1 MKKLCINNKFIK
13 TVVITII
20 AIICFGAAFSAAD
33 KIAVSAYAA
42 PQIDA
47 FFAGSAIT
55 SDGNTTIVASNHY
68 YIEWNDLELVYD
80 GNGKTPTAALKCVED
95 PDFSVTG
102 SISLLNSEDGGDNAG
117 EGEQTQEP
125 TEGGE
130 QTDGTVDSGSSGSP
144 TEGTAEN
151 VESNE
156 QTEGTTDSADGN
168 SQTDSVTS
176 EMIDAGT
183 YMVQVEFEGLTLAP
197 EIDASKEFTIL
208 PCTVE
213 VKWSAGDGAAEDPT
227 GIFNYTYNGQAQGPE
242 AYYMSVNNESV
253 QIVDVSGLEENAK
266 NSAYTAYVD
275 ANAAGGNYTLTNT
288 TCPYTI
294 SPFSVAVQ
302 WKAYA
307 TEEGFIIDGSVPE
320 YEYNGYLQGPVAYYT
335 SVSNVLIPIAVNGHE
350 INANTS
356 DLTYTASIDRSSIDS
371 NYTLNADA
379 VEEYTYKITPKATA
393 VIWIAAESYTYDG
406 EAQGPTAT
414 YETVNGEAL
423 SLPVNGLGANA
434 GSYTASV
441 AEDAVGENYVLNDTT
456 FLYTISPCS
465 VAVQWKAYATEEGF
479 IIDGSV
485 PEYEYN
491 GYLQGPVAYYT
502 SVSNVLIP
510 IAVNGHEI
518 NANTS
523 DLTYT
528 ASIDRSSIDSNYTLN
543 ANAVEEYTYKIIP
556 KATAVIWNA
565 AESYTYDGEAQGPTA
580 TYETVNGEVLN
591 LLVTGLGINAG
602 SHIASVAEDA
612 AGGNYTL
619 TGLEC
624 GYEIAK
630 YVASVVWQG
639 GSCTYNGEAQGPG
652 ASFKNV
658 YGDIIYLTVSG
669 LGTDAGRY
677 TAQVAECA
685 AGENYILTNLE
696 YGYEIAKAV
705 ASVIW
710 QGGSYTYNGEAQ
722 GPGASFNNVHGDII
736 YLTVS
741 GLGTDVG
748 RYTAQVAEYAA
759 GRNYILTNLEYD
771 YEIAKAVVNVTWS
784 VADYYINNDEVQG
797 PHAYIVNESGE
808 MIELSILNLG
818 TESGEYVAEIDLS
831 SVNPNFELS
840 GELQK
845 SYEIIPETAFGN
857 GGIALS
863 VVLGAI
869 LLVIVILAIYFYIR
883 RKNTVLTM
891 PTGDSY
897 SEVYEDKDI
906 APDVRTD
913 KLKERNKQ
921 LKAYIR
927 QLEHEISNI
936 RKSNQKYDSENIKL
950 QEEME
955 NLNIT
960 HHKELGKL
968 NDKYNMLTKELE
980 SVKAQHASKI
990 MRMEEERANLN
1001 TAHNKE
1007 IDKLNTICASQKQQL
1022 EGAKQEN
1029 DSQRRQFTDKINS
1042 LTGKYDAEIDRL
1054 SKDNLSLRKQ
1064 QEKDKKEFETIKQ
1077 DFERISR
1084 EARARAEED
1093 SQKIAML
1100 DKDIALKK
1108 EALSNKEDALH
1119 EASEELRE
1127 LKERIAK
1134 NPNFYKHPIEEYFD
1148 DIDKAYETAQACDFD
1163 INNPLYCYSSQRE
1176 ALDKIMG
1183 LIAIYR
1189 SQKR

>member
-102 SISLLNSEDGGDNAG
+102 SIALLNSEDGGDNAG

-414 YETVNGEAL
+414 YETVNGE
-423 SLPVNGLGANA
+423 
-434 GSYTASV
+434 
-441 AEDAVGENYVLNDTT
+441 
-456 FLYTISPCS
+456 
-465 VAVQWKAYATEEGF
+465 
-479 IIDGSV
+479 
-485 PEYEYN
+485 
-491 GYLQGPVAYYT
+491 
-502 SVSNVLIP
+502 
-510 IAVNGHEI
+510 
-518 NANTS
+518 
-523 DLTYT
+523 
-528 ASIDRSSIDSNYTLN
+528 
-543 ANAVEEYTYKIIP
+543 
-556 KATAVIWNA
+556 
-565 AESYTYDGEAQGPTA
+565 
-580 TYETVNGEVLN
+580 VLN

-669 LGTDAGRY
+669 LGTDA
-677 TAQVAECA
+677 
-685 AGENYILTNLE
+685 
-696 YGYEIAKAV
+696 
-705 ASVIW
+705 
-710 QGGSYTYNGEAQ
+710 
-722 GPGASFNNVHGDII
+722 
-736 YLTVS
+736 
-741 GLGTDVG
+741 G